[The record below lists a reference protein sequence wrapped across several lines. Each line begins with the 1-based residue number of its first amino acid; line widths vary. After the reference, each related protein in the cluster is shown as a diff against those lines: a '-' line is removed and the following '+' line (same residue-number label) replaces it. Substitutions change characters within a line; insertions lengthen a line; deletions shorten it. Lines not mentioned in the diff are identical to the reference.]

1 MNVVITILL
10 TILIFGIIIFI
21 HEFGH
26 FITARMTGVK
36 VNEFSLGMGP
46 AILKKQGKKTL
57 YSLRLLPIGGY
68 CAMEGE
74 NEDSED
80 ENAFRSKSVPK
91 RILICA
97 AGAAMNIVLGFIL
110 TLVTFIG
117 EPYYSSSTVAVFNSE
132 NALSKQSGLMVGDTI
147 KKVNHTTIFTANDI
161 VFELLRD
168 DDGIVSMEVVR
179 NGETVRLETVQFQV
193 SGEGEE
199 KTLDLDFKVFAEDAS
214 FLGAVRQT
222 WGSTISLVRNTWVSI
237 GDLITGNIGISELS
251 GPVGV
256 GEVVGQAAAIGWKS
270 LVNVAAFVSI
280 SIGIFNLLPFPAL
293 DGGRIVFLIIE
304 GIRRKPINPKIEN
317 WVNAAGL
324 ILLFALM
331 LVVCFKDI
339 LGLF

>member
-97 AGAAMNIVLGFIL
+97 AGAAMNIILGFIL
-110 TLVTFIG
+110 TLVTFSG